1 VIRARCDAASPG
13 PWRAFLEEDGGLGGS
28 SVIWVTD
35 GDEVPDLYLWLDG
48 RPASGADFEFVAEAR
63 EDIPRLLAALDPDN
77 P

>member
-1 VIRARCDAASPG
+1 M
-13 PWRAFLEEDGGLGGS
+13 GGLGGS